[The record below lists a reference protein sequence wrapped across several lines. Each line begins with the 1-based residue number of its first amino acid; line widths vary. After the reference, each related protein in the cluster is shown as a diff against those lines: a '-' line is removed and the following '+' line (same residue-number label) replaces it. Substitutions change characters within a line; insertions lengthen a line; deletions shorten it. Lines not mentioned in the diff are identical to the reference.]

1 MREVP
6 AMNHDTLQK
15 LRKMRLPAFAKAY
28 AEQANDPDTYSAL
41 TFDER
46 LSLLVDAEFDT
57 RANNK
62 VKRLLKGAHLPDSS
76 AYLGGIE
83 YLPDRNLDKD
93 LFATLRTNEYLRKG
107 LNVMLIGATG
117 CGKTYVACALATNA
131 CRNEY
136 RARYYRLSEFFGDME
151 AARLQ
156 GKYNDVINQ
165 LRGIPLMIF
174 DDFLLIPTTQ
184 DEQRDLF
191 ILLRA
196 RDEAKVSTILCSQVA
211 IAGWHER
218 LGSGGV
224 ADTLLDR
231 MTANGYAITI
241 GGDVSMRKRHS
252 RI

>member
-1 MREVP
+1 
-6 AMNHDTLQK
+6 MNHDTLQK

-28 AEQANDPDTYSAL
+28 AEQANDPDTYSTL

-117 CGKTYVACALATNA
+117 CGKTYVACALQPMPAGMNTA
-131 CRNEY
+131 PDITASPSSLGTWKPQDCRVN
-136 RARYYRLSEFFGDME
+136 
-151 AARLQ
+151 
-156 GKYNDVINQ
+156 
-165 LRGIPLMIF
+165 
-174 DDFLLIPTTQ
+174 TT
-184 DEQRDLF
+184 
-191 ILLRA
+191 
-196 RDEAKVSTILCSQVA
+196 T
-211 IAGWHER
+211 
-218 LGSGGV
+218 
-224 ADTLLDR
+224 
-231 MTANGYAITI
+231 
-241 GGDVSMRKRHS
+241 
-252 RI
+252 